1 VEYPHFLTYDFELN
15 EWSAEKESESNLPL
29 TQHHNRFIDPDT
41 GQLILFGGY
50 GNHTYNSNVLTHP
63 LTGGKW
69 SVDSLL
75 PEISPRYLSAIG
87 YYGNEKFLLMGG
99 FGSPSGRQEDSPI
112 NLYDLYEV
120 DYKNKKVKKL
130 ADLPKG
136 EVPHTM
142 GASLVI
148 DTVSRKV
155 YTLAYNNEEFQS
167 MIYLL
172 SVDLN
177 TMAQTVLGEPFP
189 YRFLDRESFCDL
201 FLSPSE
207 KKLYTVVLQGGV
219 EGVYDVEFYS
229 LRYAPLQVSDV
240 IQKGEEKNNLPLII
254 ALAGIVLLLLFGGF
268 VYKQKR
274 KNVTKPDQPDSLK
287 PASEATLTDTT
298 IVQEKPASTIFL
310 LGGFRVF
317 NKQAEDITGNFSLIK
332 KQLFVFFLLNSTGDG
347 KGVTTNKLDETFW
360 AEMDKTKAAN
370 NRNVNIRNLRILL
383 KTVGKIDI
391 VHENGYWR
399 LILGKDVTC
408 DYYNAIDLIKRLN
421 QKNSYSNEILNQLLD
436 CTSKGL
442 LLPNISTEWT
452 DDYKGAFSNHLID
465 LLVKISTQEE
475 IRTDPLFRLHIAN
488 VILIHDNLNEEAVR
502 TKCRILYKQGKKG
515 LSKQTFDLFCTSY
528 LNILNEKPAFNYDD
542 FVKNL

>member
-29 TQHHNRFIDPDT
+29 TQHHNRFINPDT
-41 GQLILFGGY
+41 EQLIVFGGY
-50 GNHTYNSNVLTHP
+50 GNHTYNSDLLTHS
-63 LTGGKW
+63 LNGGEW

-87 YYGNEKFLLMGG
+87 YYGNDKFLLMGG

-120 DYKNKKVKKL
+120 DYKNKKIKKL

-240 IQKGEEKNNLPLII
+240 IQKGEEKNNRTLII
-254 ALAGIVLLLLFGGF
+254 ALAGISLLLLFGGLL
-268 VYKQKR
+268 VYRR
-274 KNVTKPDQPDSLK
+274 KKKSTIVS
-287 PASEATLTDTT
+287 TLTDTKM
-298 IVQEKPASTIFL
+298 VLEKPASTIFL

-332 KQLFVFFLLNSTGDG
+332 KQLFVFFLLNSTGDE

-360 AEMDKTKAAN
+360 AEMDKKNAAN

-383 KTVGKIDI
+383 KTVGDIDI

-421 QKNSYSNEILNQLLD
+421 QKNSYSNETLNQLLD

-452 DDYKGAFSNHLID
+452 DDYKDSFSNKLIE
-465 LLVKISTQEE
+465 LLTKLSAQEE
-475 IRTDPLFRLHIAN
+475 TRKNPVLLLHIVN
-488 VILIHDNLNEEAVR
+488 TMLIHDNINEEAVR
-502 TKCRILYKQGKKG
+502 IKCRILYGQGKKG
-515 LSKQTFDLFCTSY
+515 LSKQTFDLFSASY
-528 LNILNEKPAFNYDD
+528 FNILNEQPTLKYDD
-542 FVKNL
+542 LVKNL